1 MMSRVLALCLV
12 VQFAACGGTFKVVE
26 EKPLAEKGPGIK
38 GFVVF
43 PVADLTH
50 GAKTIDAAVRGSDV
64 AAWLLDRTE
73 QPVLGHLD
81 FKIFKVPDDLRIASV
96 DTNLATREDGRRKD
110 LSGWVAVWIQITEN
124 RATNI
129 RDIVDARKK
138 GKKNQSV
145 YRIHGVEATVRVE
158 VQFLDAVRGRRLAT
172 IVIKDV
178 DDPTQLQLKGDP
190 RPRVTELVH
199 KAMRMALADA
209 TERIAAKVPTRVV
222 RRAGTLPNASAL
234 AGFSTPDK
242 PSLAEVYAKKGD
254 IDLKIAIST
263 LWSRLAPELGVRDT
277 YFATKY
283 PGVLL
288 TADRA
293 PLKRGDVIR
302 SVEGVTVLDRYQLD
316 RAMRTCKGRPCDVRI
331 QRAFKALSVNVIW
344 LPAPRPEA
352 ATD

>member
-1 MMSRVLALCLV
+1 MMYRILALCLV
-12 VQFAACGGTFKVVE
+12 AELSACGGTFKVVE
-26 EKPLAEKGPGIK
+26 DKPLAAKGPKIK
-38 GFVVF
+38 GFIVF

-50 GAKTIDAAVRGSDV
+50 DAKTIDAAVRGSDV

-73 QPVLGHLD
+73 QPVLGLLD

-96 DTNLATREDGRRKD
+96 DTNLATRDDGRRKD
-110 LSGWVAVWIQITEN
+110 LNGWIAVWVQITEN

-158 VQFLDAVRGRRLAT
+158 VQFLDAMRGTRLAT

-178 DDPTQLQLKGDP
+178 DDPTQMQLKGDP
-190 RPRVTELVH
+190 RPRVTQLVH
-199 KAMRMALADA
+199 RALRMALAEA
-209 TERIAAKVPTRVV
+209 KERIAAETPTRIV
-222 RRAGTLPNASAL
+222 RRAGTKPNAPAL

-263 LWSRLAPELGVRDT
+263 LWSRLAPDLGVRDT

-293 PLKRGDVIR
+293 PLKRGDVIL
-302 SVEGVTVLDRYQLD
+302 SVDGVTVLGRYQLD
-316 RAMRTCKGRPCDVRI
+316 RAVRACKGRPCKVKI
-331 QRAFKALSVNVIW
+331 QRAFKSLTVDVIW
-344 LPAPRPEA
+344 LPVPRPEA